1 MNTPAGKGWFD
12 RLLTPPEGATNWLWL
27 SLLVI
32 GADQLTKYYVVDNL
46 DLFDRVEL
54 FFMLDL
60 TLLHNTGAAFSFL
73 SDAGGWQRWMF
84 IALGLVVSLAI
95 VFWLRGIPRRGQ
107 TWLAIALAL
116 IVGGALGNVIDR
128 VLYGY
133 VIDFISVHYLDWY
146 FPAFNV
152 ADSAITVGAAM
163 IIIDSLF
170 LERRRQKLLGTSA
183 QQEAGSGKRE
193 VRPSPAGAS
202 GHVPNSDDSGEE
214 IAEPV
219 PTRKA
224 KSPARKKKSGP
235 RKKASKKQPT
245 ARKKP
250 SNRSET

>member
-12 RLLTPPEGATNWLWL
+12 RLLTQPEGATNWLWL

-32 GADQLTKYYVVDNL
+32 GADQLTKYYVADNL

-60 TLLHNTGAAFSFL
+60 TLLRNTGAAFSFL

-170 LERRRQKLLGTSA
+170 LERRRQ
-183 QQEAGSGKRE
+183 
-193 VRPSPAGAS
+193 
-202 GHVPNSDDSGEE
+202 
-214 IAEPV
+214 
-219 PTRKA
+219 RKA
-224 KSPARKKKSGP
+224 EESAVSSLRSAESTGGESEKSAAQTKDRSSATPRPRQSKKVTKKRKKK
-235 RKKASKKQPT
+235 KT
-245 ARKKP
+245 VKKP
-250 SNRSET
+250 ENRSES